1 MLLWPLNMLI
11 QTCTYCLS
19 LILHVNLCSLTGSFF
34 IILSITIMFSDLIAG
49 CGSSGWQAPEQ
60 LLQGRQTRAVDLFSL
75 GCVLFFCMTAGRHP
89 FGERLERD
97 VNIVK
102 NKKDLFLVEFFPEAE
117 DLVSR
122 LLNPDP
128 NLRYV
133 ILIQCD
139 F

>member
-1 MLLWPLNMLI
+1 
-11 QTCTYCLS
+11 
-19 LILHVNLCSLTGSFF
+19 
-34 IILSITIMFSDLIAG
+34 MFNDLFAG

-102 NKKDLFLVEFFPEAE
+102 NKKDLFLVEFLPEAE
-117 DLVSR
+117 DLISC

-133 ILIQCD
+133 IIIQCVFLGD
-139 F
+139 WNYILSHLH